1 MNFRASFL
9 ACTNDEAWSRRAFLA
24 TRRRVYEYDC
34 KTTMTNAHHILR
46 LRVNNVIRFARRVP
60 HLATG
65 LGLRNVRARRRGG
78 GYSCGCYARSLDDPL
93 GTERRRSVDENL
105 ERSVYMKK
113 ELGVRMYSRE
123 QAVR

>member
-1 MNFRASFL
+1 
-9 ACTNDEAWSRRAFLA
+9 
-24 TRRRVYEYDC
+24 
-34 KTTMTNAHHILR
+34 MTNAHHILR
-46 LRVNNVIRFARRVP
+46 LRVNNVIRFARRIP

-78 GYSCGCYARSLDDPL
+78 GYSCGCYARALDDPL

-105 ERSVYMKK
+105 ERSVCMKK

>member
-1 MNFRASFL
+1 
-9 ACTNDEAWSRRAFLA
+9 
-24 TRRRVYEYDC
+24 
-34 KTTMTNAHHILR
+34 MTNAHHILR

-78 GYSCGCYARSLDDPL
+78 GYSCGCYARALDDPL